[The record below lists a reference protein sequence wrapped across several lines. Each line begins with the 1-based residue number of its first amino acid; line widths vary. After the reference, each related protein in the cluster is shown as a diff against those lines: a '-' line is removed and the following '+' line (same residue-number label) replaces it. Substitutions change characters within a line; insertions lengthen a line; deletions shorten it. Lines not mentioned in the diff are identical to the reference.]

1 MPSIYKISPT
11 VPDPK
16 TIDIATE
23 VLRRGGLIIYPT
35 DTVYGIGSNAMHP
48 EAVLK
53 IFKAKRRPP
62 TQSLPVAI
70 SSIEMAENIAYVT
83 IEARKLMEKFWPG
96 PLTIVLKSKGILPK
110 EVIAGGNSVG
120 IRIPKHEVPL
130 AIIRSLGFPLI
141 SSSANIH
148 NMPSPITADEAV
160 KQLGDEV
167 DVVLDA
173 GVTKLRASSTVID
186 LTTSPPVISRMGPIS
201 VDSIKAVIG
210 EVLVSQENK
219 L

>member
-1 MPSIYKISPT
+1 
-11 VPDPK
+11 
-16 TIDIATE
+16 
-23 VLRRGGLIIYPT
+23 
-35 DTVYGIGSNAMHP
+35 
-48 EAVLK
+48 
-53 IFKAKRRPP
+53 
-62 TQSLPVAI
+62 
-70 SSIEMAENIAYVT
+70 
-83 IEARKLMEKFWPG
+83 
-96 PLTIVLKSKGILPK
+96 
-110 EVIAGGNSVG
+110 
-120 IRIPKHEVPL
+120 
-130 AIIRSLGFPLI
+130 
-141 SSSANIH
+141 
-148 NMPSPITADEAV
+148 MPSPITADEAV